1 MAVKILHIHSN
12 DIQSEQY
19 KRFDAKY
26 YVVDNFFNSLVAT
39 QKVKIATLDELKEKI
54 ISGSYIDTYTTK
66 EQGIPYLRVGDI
78 KPFSFDENEDD
89 FAYVSPT
96 IDAKIKIKENDIL
109 IARTQATIDKLGTA
123 SIADKHNSNWATSQH
138 TTRIR
143 VDENKI
149 SPFYLLAYLNSKFFK
164 AQTAL
169 ASHGSTRVEFTHSQ
183 LSKVRVFIPEKE
195 LYNEI
200 VEQVKTVIEYNRQAN
215 NLIEEAKEIFKQ
227 AISLN
232 KKNQKQPYFETDLQ
246 ALKEFDIW
254 NATCHLP
261 FFADNEKKL
270 KTKFTIVKLGEIT
283 DIKKGDEVGSNNY
296 DVYINKTN
304 TDYAFIRTS
313 DIVNHEIDLFPDYFI
328 SEQIYNT
335 VNQELKADDILF
347 TKDGKIGQTAI
358 VTQADKAIIASG
370 IARIRIK
377 KNDFNI
383 TSEYLFTVLSL
394 KETGYN
400 PAIRRTVIGTTI
412 PHLREERLKQIAV
425 PVLDKGTI
433 NKISETVKTA
443 FELKAKRKK
452 LICAVLDEINAEYL
466 KYNKNV

>member
-1 MAVKILHIHSN
+1 MAVKELYINFN
-12 DIQSEQY
+12 DIQNEQY
-19 KRFDAKY
+19 QRFDAKY
-26 YVVDNFFNSLVAT
+26 YVVDDFFNSLAAT
-39 QKVKIATLDELKEKI
+39 QKINIATLAELKDKI

-89 FAYVSPT
+89 FVYVSPEV
-96 IDAKIKIKENDIL
+96 DAKIKIKENDIL

-123 SIADKHNSNWATSQH
+123 SIADKYNANWATSQH

-232 KKNQKQPYFETDLQ
+232 NTNVKQPYFETDLLS
-246 ALKEFDIW
+246 LKEFDIW

-261 FFADNEKKL
+261 FFADNEKEL
-270 KTKFTIVKLGEIT
+270 KTKFTTVKLGEIT
-283 DIKKGDEVGSNNY
+283 EIKKGDEVGSNNY

-304 TDYAFIRTS
+304 TDYALIRTS
-313 DIVNHEIDLFPDYFI
+313 DIVHHEIDLFPDYFV
-328 SEQIYNT
+328 SQNIYNS
-335 VNQELKADDILF
+335 VNQELQAGDILF

-377 KNDFNI
+377 ENDYNI
-383 TSEYLFTVLSL
+383 TPEYLFTVLSL

-412 PHLREERLKQIAV
+412 PHLREERLKQIAI
-425 PVLDKGTI
+425 PVLDKQITDRI
-433 NKISETVKTA
+433 SQKIRTA
-443 FELKAKRKK
+443 FELKAKRKE
-452 LICAVLDEINAEYL
+452 LICLVLEELNTEYL
-466 KYNKNV
+466 KYNR

>member
-1 MAVKILHIHSN
+1 MAVKILHINLN

-19 KRFDAKY
+19 KRFDVKY
-26 YVVDNFFNSLVAT
+26 YVVNDFFDTLVAK
-39 QKVKIATLDELKEKI
+39 QKFDVATLENVKEQI

-89 FAYVSPT
+89 FVYVSPEV
-96 IDAKIKIKENDIL
+96 DEKIKIKENDIL

-123 SIADKHNSNWATSQH
+123 SIADKNNVNWATSQH

-143 VDENKI
+143 VNENKI
-149 SPFYLLAYLNSKFFK
+149 SPYYLLAYLNSKFFK

-183 LSKVRVFIPEKE
+183 LNKVRVFIPKKD
-195 LYNEI
+195 LYNDI
-200 VEQVKTVIEYNRQAN
+200 VEKVKTIIDYNRQSL
-215 NLIEEAKEIFKQ
+215 NLIDEAKVIFKN
-227 AISLN
+227 AISLHKIN
-232 KKNQKQPYFETDLQ
+232 EKQPYFQTDLQ
-246 ALKEFDIW
+246 SLKEFDIW

-261 FFADNEKKL
+261 FFADNEKEL
-270 KTKFTIVKLGEIT
+270 KSKFETVKLGNIT

-296 DVYINKTN
+296 DIYINKTV

-313 DIVNHEIDLFPDYFI
+313 DIVNNDIDLFPDYFI
-328 SEQIYNT
+328 SQDIYNT
-335 VNQELKADDILF
+335 VNQELKANDILF

-358 VTQADKAIIASG
+358 VTNADKAIIASG
-370 IARIRIK
+370 IARIRVK
-377 KNDFNI
+377 KNDLNI
-383 TSEYLFTVLSL
+383 TPEYLFTVLSV

-412 PHLREERLKQIAV
+412 PHLREERLKQIAI
-425 PVLDKGTI
+425 PILNKETIKTISDK
-433 NKISETVKTA
+433 VKTA
-443 FELKAKRKK
+443 FELKGKRKF
-452 LICAVLDEINAEYL
+452 LINNVLEELGAEYE
-466 KYNKNV
+466 KYR

>member
-1 MAVKILHIHSN
+1 MAVKILHIHSD
-12 DIQSEQY
+12 DIQNEQY
-19 KRFDAKY
+19 NRFDVKY
-26 YVVDNFFNSLVAT
+26 YVVNDFFDALAAKQKAVVAT
-39 QKVKIATLDELKEKI
+39 LANLKEQI
-54 ISGSYIDTYTTK
+54 LSGSYIDSYTTK

-89 FAYVSPT
+89 FVYVHPEVDT
-96 IDAKIKIKENDIL
+96 KIKIRENDIL

-123 SIADKHNSNWATSQH
+123 SIADSYNSNWATSQH

-143 VDENKI
+143 INKNKI
-149 SPFYLLAYLNSKFFK
+149 SPYYVLAYLNSKFFK

-183 LSKVRVFIPEKE
+183 LNKVRVFIPEDR
-195 LYNEI
+195 LYGDIINK
-200 VEQVKTVIEYNRQAN
+200 VKLVIEYNRQAN
-215 NLIEEAKEIFKQ
+215 NLIEEAKKVFKN
-227 AISLN
+227 AISLDRPN
-232 KKNQKQPYFETDLQ
+232 VKQPYFETDL
-246 ALKEFDIW
+246 LSLNDFDIW

-261 FFADNEKKL
+261 FYAENEREL
-270 KTKFTIVKLGEIT
+270 KSKFPSVKLGEIV

-296 DVYINKTN
+296 DTYINKTD

-328 SEQIYNT
+328 SEHIYNS
-335 VNQELKADDILF
+335 VNQELRAGDILF

-358 VTQADKAIIASG
+358 VTNKDKAIISSG
-370 IARIRIK
+370 IARIRLK
-377 KNDFNI
+377 RSEHNI
-383 TSEYLFTVLSL
+383 TPEYLFTVLSL

-425 PVLDKGTI
+425 PILDNGI
-433 NKISETVKTA
+433 VDRISQKISTA
-443 FELKAKRKK
+443 FALKSERKD
-452 LICAVLDEINAEYL
+452 LICAILDILNAEYS
-466 KYNKNV
+466 KYN

>member
-1 MAVKILHIHSN
+1 MAVKVLHIN
-12 DIQSEQY
+12 FNNIQSEQFQ
-19 KRFDAKY
+19 RFDAKY
-26 YVVDNFFNSLVAT
+26 YVVDDFFNELSKK
-39 QKVKIATLDELKEKI
+39 QKFAVTTLTELKKQI

-66 EQGIPYLRVGDI
+66 ERGIPYLRVGDI

-89 FAYVSPT
+89 FVYVSPEV
-96 IDAKIKIKENDIL
+96 DEKIKIKENDIL
-109 IARTQATIDKLGTA
+109 IARTATLGTA
-123 SIADKHNSNWATSQH
+123 SIADSYNSNWAISQH
-138 TTRIR
+138 TTRIK

-164 AQTAL
+164 VQMDL
-169 ASHGSTRVEFTHSQ
+169 ASHGMLFRELTHSQ
-183 LSKVRVFIPEKE
+183 LNKVRVLIPEKE
-195 LYNEI
+195 LYNDI
-200 VEQVKTVIEYNRQAN
+200 IKKVKTIIEYNRQAN
-215 NLIEEAKEIFKQ
+215 NLIEEAKGIFKN

-232 KKNQKQPYFETDLQ
+232 KTNTKQPYFETDLQ
-246 ALKEFDIW
+246 SLKEFDIW

-261 FFADNEKKL
+261 FFADNEKEL
-270 KTKFTIVKLGEIT
+270 KTKFSTIKLGEIT
-283 DIKKGDEVGSNNY
+283 HIKKGDEVGSNNY

-313 DIVNHEIDLFPDYFI
+313 DIVNHEIDLFPDYFV
-328 SEQIYNT
+328 SQNIYNS
-335 VNQELKADDILF
+335 VNQELKTGDILF

-370 IARIRIK
+370 IARIRVK

-383 TSEYLFTVLSL
+383 TPEYLFTVLSL

-412 PHLREERLKQIAV
+412 PHLREERLKQIAI
-425 PVLDKGTI
+425 PVLDKSTI
-433 NKISETVKTA
+433 DKISQKIQTA
-443 FELKAKRKK
+443 FELKAKRKD
-452 LICAVLDEINAEYL
+452 LIFLVLKEFDTECL

>member
-1 MAVKILHIHSN
+1 MAVKILHINSSN
-12 DIQSEQY
+12 IQNEQY

-26 YVVDNFFNSLVAT
+26 YVVDDFFNSLVAT
-39 QKVKIATLDELKEKI
+39 QKVKVVTLDELKEKI
-54 ISGSYIDTYTTK
+54 ISGSYIDTYTSK

-78 KPFSFDENEDD
+78 KPFSFDENEDG
-89 FAYVSPT
+89 FVYVNPNVDT
-96 IDAKIKIKENDIL
+96 KIKIKENDIL
-109 IARTQATIDKLGTA
+109 IARTQATINKLGTA
-123 SIADKHNSNWATSQH
+123 SIADKYNSDWTTSQH

-143 VDENKI
+143 VDETKI

-183 LSKVRVFIPEKE
+183 LRKVRVYVPQKD
-195 LYNEI
+195 LYDNI
-200 VEQVKTVIEYNRQAN
+200 IDKVKTVIEYNRQAN
-215 NLIEEAKEIFKQ
+215 NLIKEAKEIFKQ

-232 KKNQKQPYFETDLQ
+232 KVHTRQRYFETDLLS
-246 ALKEFDIW
+246 LKEFDIW

-261 FFADNEKKL
+261 FFADNEKEL
-270 KTKFTIVKLGEIT
+270 KTKFATVKLGEII

-313 DIVNHEIDLFPDYFI
+313 DIINHEIDLFPDYFI
-328 SEQIYNT
+328 SEHIYNS
-335 VNQELKADDILF
+335 VNQELKAGDILF

-358 VTQADKAIIASG
+358 VTKVDKAIIASG
-370 IARIRIK
+370 IVRIRVK
-377 KNDFNI
+377 KNDYGI
-383 TSEYLFTVLSL
+383 TPEYLFTVLSL

-412 PHLREERLKQIAV
+412 PHLREDRLQQIAI
-425 PVLDKGTI
+425 PVLNKNVTD
-433 NKISETVKTA
+433 KISRKIKMA
-443 FELKAKRKK
+443 FELKTERKE
-452 LICAVLDEINAEYL
+452 LIYEVLDGINEEYV
-466 KYNKNV
+466 KYNKNK

>member
-1 MAVKILHIHSN
+1 MAVKILHINSS
-12 DIQSEQY
+12 DIQKEQY
-19 KRFDAKY
+19 QRFDAKY
-26 YVVDNFFNSLVAT
+26 YVVNDFFISLSKKQEYAVS
-39 QKVKIATLDELKEKI
+39 TLAELKEQI

-66 EQGIPYLRVGDI
+66 EQGVPYLRVGDI

-89 FAYVSPT
+89 FVYVSPNVDT
-96 IDAKIKIKENDIL
+96 KIKIKENDIL
-109 IARTQATIDKLGTA
+109 VARTQATIDKLGTA
-123 SIADKHNSNWATSQH
+123 SIADSHNSNWATSQH

-183 LSKVRVFIPEKE
+183 LNKVRVFIPETE
-195 LYNEI
+195 LYNDI
-200 VEQVKTVIEYNRQAN
+200 VCKVKTIIENNRTAN
-215 NLIEEAKEIFKQ
+215 NLIAEAKEIFKK

-232 KKNQKQPYFETDLQ
+232 NTNKKLPYFQTDLQ

-261 FFADNEKKL
+261 FFADNEKEL
-270 KTKFTIVKLGEIT
+270 KTKFETVKLGKIT

-296 DVYINKTN
+296 DVYINKTD

-328 SEQIYNT
+328 SQDIYNT
-335 VNQELKADDILF
+335 VNQELQAGDILF

-358 VTQADKAIIASG
+358 VTEADKAIIASG
-370 IARIRIK
+370 VARMRIK
-377 KNDFNI
+377 KNDYGI
-383 TSEYLFTVLSL
+383 TAEYLFTVLSV

-412 PHLREERLKQIAV
+412 PHLREERLKRIAI
-425 PVLDKGTI
+425 PVLDKETI
-433 NKISETVKTA
+433 HTITQTIKTA
-443 FELKAKRKK
+443 FELKSKRKL
-452 LICAVLDEINAEYL
+452 LIDNVLDDLNKEYQ
-466 KYNKNV
+466 KYNK

>member
-1 MAVKILHIHSN
+1 MAVKVLHIHSN

-26 YVVDNFFNSLVAT
+26 YVVNDFFNLLVSQ
-39 QKVKIATLDELKEKI
+39 QKVKVATLADLKEQI
-54 ISGSYIDTYTTK
+54 ISGCYIDTYTTK

-78 KPFSFDENEDD
+78 KPFSFDENEVD
-89 FAYVSPT
+89 FVYVNPEV
-96 IDAKIKIKENDIL
+96 DAKIKIKEDDIL

-123 SIADKHNSNWATSQH
+123 SIADSHNANWATSQH

-143 VDENKI
+143 VNESKI

-195 LYNEI
+195 LYNDI
-200 VEQVKTVIEYNRQAN
+200 INKVKIVIEYNRQAN
-215 NLIEEAKEIFKQ
+215 NLIEEAKSIFKQ
-227 AISLN
+227 VISLN
-232 KKNQKQPYFETDLQ
+232 KANTKQPYFESDLLS
-246 ALKEFDIW
+246 LKEFDIW

-261 FFADNEKKL
+261 FFADNEKEL
-270 KTKFTIVKLGEIT
+270 KAKFTTVKLGEIA
-283 DIKKGDEVGSNNY
+283 DSKKGDEVGSNNY
-296 DVYINKTN
+296 NVYINKTD

-328 SEQIYNT
+328 SEQIYNA
-335 VNQELKADDILF
+335 VNQELKAGDILF

-358 VTQADKAIIASG
+358 VTKSDKAIIASG

-377 KNDFNI
+377 KNDYNI
-383 TSEYLFTVLSL
+383 TPEYLFTVLSL

-412 PHLREERLKQIAV
+412 PHLREERLKQIAI
-425 PVLDKGTI
+425 PVLDKDTTD
-433 NKISETVKTA
+433 KISQKVKTA
-443 FELKAKRKK
+443 FELKAKRKE
-452 LICAVLDEINAEYL
+452 LISDILDEMNSEYE
-466 KYNKNV
+466 KYRSL

>member
-1 MAVKILHIHSN
+1 MAVKILYINSN
-12 DIQSEQY
+12 DIQNEQY

-26 YVVDNFFNSLVAT
+26 YVVNDFFNSLVTT
-39 QKVKIATLDELKEKI
+39 QKVKVATLDELKEKI

-66 EQGIPYLRVGDI
+66 EEGIPYLRVGDI
-78 KPFSFDENEDD
+78 KPFSFDENKDD
-89 FAYVSPT
+89 FVYVSPKV
-96 IDAKIKIKENDIL
+96 DAKIKIKENDIL

-143 VDENKI
+143 VDEDKI

-183 LSKVRVFIPEKE
+183 LSKVRVVVPKKD
-195 LYNEI
+195 LYDNI
-200 VEQVKTVIEYNRQAN
+200 VDKVKTVIEYNRQAN
-215 NLIEEAKEIFKQ
+215 NLIEEAKETFKQ

-232 KKNQKQPYFETDLQ
+232 KVNSKQAYFEADLLS
-246 ALKEFDIW
+246 LKEFDIW

-261 FFADNEKKL
+261 FFAENEKEL
-270 KTKFTIVKLGEIT
+270 KTKFAIVKLGEIA

-296 DVYINKTN
+296 DVYINKKN

-328 SEQIYNT
+328 SEEIYNS
-335 VNQELKADDILF
+335 VNQELKTGDVLF

-358 VTQADKAIIASG
+358 VTEADKAIIASG
-370 IARIRIK
+370 VTRIRVE
-377 KNDFNI
+377 KNDYGI
-383 TSEYLFTVLSL
+383 TAEYLFTVLSL

-412 PHLREERLKQIAV
+412 PHLREERLKQIAI
-425 PVLDKGTI
+425 PILSEDI
-433 NKISETVKTA
+433 IDKISQKIKMA
-443 FELKAKRKK
+443 FELKAKRKGV
-452 LICAVLDEINAEYL
+452 ICEVLDEINEEYQ
-466 KYNKNV
+466 KYNKI

>member
-1 MAVKILHIHSN
+1 MAVKILHINSN
-12 DIQSEQY
+12 DIQNEQY
-19 KRFDAKY
+19 NRFDAKY
-26 YVVDNFFNSLVAT
+26 YVVDDFFNSLVTT
-39 QKVKIATLDELKEKI
+39 QKVKVATLDELKEKI

-89 FAYVSPT
+89 FVYVSPKVDT
-96 IDAKIKIKENDIL
+96 KIKIKENDIL

-183 LSKVRVFIPEKE
+183 LSKVRIFIPKKD
-195 LYNEI
+195 LYDNI
-200 VEQVKTVIEYNRQAN
+200 IDKVKTIIEYNRQAN
-215 NLIEEAKEIFKQ
+215 NLIEEAKKTFKQ

-232 KKNQKQPYFETDLQ
+232 KVNIKQAYFETDLLS
-246 ALKEFDIW
+246 LKEFDIW

-261 FFADNEKKL
+261 FFADNEKEL
-270 KTKFTIVKLGEIT
+270 KTKFTTVKLGEIT

-328 SEQIYNT
+328 SEQIYNS
-335 VNQELKADDILF
+335 VDQELKAGDILF

-358 VTQADKAIIASG
+358 VTEADKAVIASG
-370 IARIRIK
+370 IARIRVK
-377 KNDFNI
+377 KNDCGI

-412 PHLREERLKQIAV
+412 PHLREERLKQIV
-425 PVLDKGTI
+425 IPILDKNVVSEI
-433 NKISETVKTA
+433 SQKIKTA
-443 FELKAKRKK
+443 FELKSKRKK
-452 LICAVLDEINAEYL
+452 LICNVLGNINAEYA
-466 KYNKNV
+466 KYNKK

>member
-1 MAVKILHIHSN
+1 MAVKILHIHSS

-19 KRFDAKY
+19 QRFDAKY
-26 YVVDNFFNSLVAT
+26 YIVDDFFNSLSKK
-39 QKVKIATLDELKEKI
+39 QKFAITTLADLKEQI
-54 ISGSYIDTYTTK
+54 ISGSYIDTYITK
-66 EQGIPYLRVGDI
+66 DDGIPYLRVGDI

-89 FAYVSPT
+89 FAYVSPKV
-96 IDAKIKIKENDIL
+96 DAKIKIKENDIL

-123 SIADKHNSNWATSQH
+123 SIADKHNANWATSQH

-169 ASHGSTRVEFTHSQ
+169 ASHGSTRVEFTYSQ
-183 LSKVRVFIPEKE
+183 LNKVRVFIPDTN
-195 LYNEI
+195 LYNQI
-200 VEQVKTVIEYNRQAN
+200 IEQVKTVIEYNRQAN
-215 NLIEEAKEIFKQ
+215 SLIEEAKEIFKQ

-232 KKNQKQPYFETDLQ
+232 NQNTKHPYFETDLLS
-246 ALKEFDIW
+246 LKEFDIW

-261 FFADNEKKL
+261 FFADNEKEL
-270 KTKFTIVKLGEIT
+270 KTKFSTVKLGEIIN
-283 DIKKGDEVGSNNY
+283 IKKGDEVGSNNY

-313 DIVNHEIDLFPDYFI
+313 DIVNHEIDLFPDYFV
-328 SEQIYNT
+328 SENIYNS
-335 VNQELKADDILF
+335 VNQELKAGDILF

-370 IARIRIK
+370 IAKIRVK

-383 TSEYLFTVLSL
+383 TPEYLFTVLSL

-412 PHLREERLKQIAV
+412 PHLREERLKQIAI
-425 PVLDKGTI
+425 PVLDKDMI
-433 NKISETVKTA
+433 DKISQKIKTA
-443 FELKAKRKK
+443 FELKAKRKE
-452 LICAVLDEINAEYL
+452 LICEVLEEINTEYL
-466 KYNKNV
+466 KYNG

>member
-1 MAVKILHIHSN
+1 MAVKVLHINSST
-12 DIQSEQY
+12 IQNEQY
-19 KRFDAKY
+19 QRFDAKY
-26 YVVDNFFNSLVAT
+26 YVVDDFFTSLS
-39 QKVKIATLDELKEKI
+39 QKQNYAVSTLSELKKQI

-89 FAYVSPT
+89 FVYVSP
-96 IDAKIKIKENDIL
+96 DVDKKIKIKENDIL
-109 IARTQATIDKLGTA
+109 VARTQATIDKLGTA
-123 SIADKHNSNWATSQH
+123 SIADSHNANWATSQH

-143 VDENKI
+143 INENKI

-183 LSKVRVFIPEKE
+183 LSKVRVFVPETA
-195 LYNEI
+195 LYNDI
-200 VEQVKTVIEYNRQAN
+200 INKVKMIIENNRTAN
-215 NLIEEAKEIFKQ
+215 NLIAEAKEIFKN

-232 KKNQKQPYFETDLQ
+232 QTNDKQRYFQTDLQ
-246 ALKEFDIW
+246 SLKEFDIW

-261 FFADNEKKL
+261 FFESNEKEL
-270 KTKFTIVKLGEIT
+270 KTKFTTVKLGEIT
-283 DIKKGDEVGSNNY
+283 NIKKGDEVGSNNY
-296 DVYINKTN
+296 DVYINKIN

-328 SEQIYNT
+328 PQKIYNT
-335 VNQELKADDILF
+335 VNQELQPGDILF

-358 VTQADKAIIASG
+358 VTKTDKAIIASG

-383 TSEYLFTVLSL
+383 TPEYLFTALSL

-412 PHLREERLKQIAV
+412 PHLREERLKQITI
-425 PVLDKGTI
+425 PILDKETTSAI
-433 NKISETVKTA
+433 TKKIKTA
-443 FELKAKRKK
+443 FELKAKRKE
-452 LICAVLDEINAEYL
+452 LICVVLEELNEEYL
-466 KYNKNV
+466 KYNG

>member
-1 MAVKILHIHSN
+1 MAVKILHINSN
-12 DIQSEQY
+12 DIQREQY
-19 KRFDAKY
+19 QRFDAKY
-26 YVVDNFFNSLVAT
+26 YVVDDFFTSLSKKQKFAVAT
-39 QKVKIATLDELKEKI
+39 LADLKEQI
-54 ISGSYIDTYTTK
+54 ISGSYIDTYVTK

-89 FAYVSPT
+89 FVYVSP
-96 IDAKIKIKENDIL
+96 DADKKIKIKENDIL
-109 IARTQATIDKLGTA
+109 VARTQATIDKLGTA
-123 SIADKHNSNWATSQH
+123 SIADAHNSNWATSQH

-143 VDENKI
+143 VNENKI

-183 LSKVRVFIPEKE
+183 LSKVRIFIPETK
-195 LYNEI
+195 LYNDI
-200 VEQVKTVIEYNRQAN
+200 ISKVKTIIENSRTAN
-215 NLIEEAKEIFKQ
+215 NLIAEAKEIFKKT
-227 AISLN
+227 ISLN
-232 KKNQKQPYFETDLQ
+232 RVNGKQTCFQADLQ

-261 FFADNEKKL
+261 FFADNEKEL
-270 KTKFTIVKLGEIT
+270 KTKFETVKLGKIA

-296 DVYINKTN
+296 NVYINKTD

-328 SEQIYNT
+328 SQNIYNT
-335 VNQELKADDILF
+335 VNQELQVGDILF

-358 VTQADKAIIASG
+358 VTESDNAIIASG
-370 IARIRIK
+370 IVRIRIK
-377 KNDFNI
+377 KNNYGI
-383 TSEYLFTVLSL
+383 TPEFLFVVLSL

-412 PHLREERLKQIAV
+412 PHLREERLKQIV
-425 PVLDKGTI
+425 IPVLDKEITNI
-433 NKISETVKTA
+433 ITQKVKLA
-443 FELKAKRKK
+443 FELKTSRKK
-452 LICAVLDEINAEYL
+452 LIDNVLGELNVEYN
-466 KYNKNV
+466 KYN

>member
-1 MAVKILHIHSN
+1 MAVKILHINSN
-12 DIQSEQY
+12 DIQNEQY

-26 YVVDNFFNSLVAT
+26 YVVDDFFNSLVTT
-39 QKVKIATLDELKEKI
+39 QKVKVATLDELKKKI

-66 EQGIPYLRVGDI
+66 EKGIPYLRVGDI

-89 FAYVSPT
+89 FVYVNPKVDS
-96 IDAKIKIKENDIL
+96 KIKIKENDIL

-143 VDENKI
+143 VDEDKI

-183 LSKVRVFIPEKE
+183 LSKVRVFIPGKD
-195 LYNEI
+195 LYANI
-200 VEQVKTVIEYNRQAN
+200 IDKVKTVIEYNRQAN
-215 NLIEEAKEIFKQ
+215 NLIEEAKDIFKQ

-232 KKNQKQPYFETDLQ
+232 KVHIKRGYFETNLLS
-246 ALKEFDIW
+246 LKEFDIW

-261 FFADNEKKL
+261 FFADNEKEL
-270 KTKFTIVKLGEIT
+270 KTKFATVKLGEIT

-328 SEQIYNT
+328 SEQIYNS
-335 VNQELKADDILF
+335 VNQELKAGDVLF

-358 VTQADKAIIASG
+358 VTETDKAIIASG
-370 IARIRIK
+370 IARIRVK
-377 KNDFNI
+377 KNDSGI
-383 TSEYLFTVLSL
+383 TPEYLFTVLSL

-412 PHLREERLKQIAV
+412 PHLREERLKQIAIPILNEDV
-425 PVLDKGTI
+425 IGGI
-433 NKISETVKTA
+433 SQKIKIA
-443 FELKAKRKK
+443 FELKAKRKEA
-452 LICAVLDEINAEYL
+452 ICEVLDEINTEYV
-466 KYNKNV
+466 KYNKNK

>member
-1 MAVKILHIHSN
+1 MAVKVLHIKFD

-26 YVVDNFFNSLVAT
+26 YFVDNFFNSLVTT
-39 QKVKIATLDELKEKI
+39 QKVTIATLDDLKEKI

-89 FAYVSPT
+89 FVYVNSKV
-96 IDAKIKIKENDIL
+96 DAKIKIKENDIL

-123 SIADKHNSNWATSQH
+123 SIADKHNANWATSQH

-183 LSKVRVFIPEKE
+183 LNKVRVFIPEKD

-227 AISLN
+227 ASSLN
-232 KKNQKQPYFETDLQ
+232 KKNQKQPYFETDLLS
-246 ALKEFDIW
+246 LKEFDIW

-261 FFADNEKKL
+261 FFADNEKEL
-270 KTKFTIVKLGEIT
+270 KTKFSTVKLGEIT
-283 DIKKGDEVGSNNY
+283 EIKKGDEVGSNNY
-296 DVYINKTN
+296 DVYINKTD

-328 SEQIYNT
+328 SQQIFNT
-335 VNQELKADDILF
+335 VNQELKAGDILF

-370 IARIRIK
+370 VARIRVK

-383 TSEYLFTVLSL
+383 TPEYLFTVLSL

-412 PHLREERLKQIAV
+412 PHLREERLKQIAI
-425 PVLDKGTI
+425 PVLDKEITD
-433 NKISETVKTA
+433 KISQKIKTA
-443 FELKAKRKK
+443 FDLKAKRKK
-452 LICAVLDEINAEYL
+452 LICDVLDEINSEYL
-466 KYNKNV
+466 KYNG

>member
-1 MAVKILHIHSN
+1 MAVKILHINSN

-19 KRFDAKY
+19 QRFDVKY
-26 YVVDNFFNSLVAT
+26 YVVDDFFTSLSKKQKFAVAT
-39 QKVKIATLDELKEKI
+39 LADLKEQI

-89 FAYVSPT
+89 FVYVSS
-96 IDAKIKIKENDIL
+96 DVDKKIKIKENDIL
-109 IARTQATIDKLGTA
+109 VARTQATIDKLGTA
-123 SIADKHNSNWATSQH
+123 SIADAHNSNWATSQH
-138 TTRIR
+138 TTRIK
-143 VDENKI
+143 VNENKI

-183 LSKVRVFIPEKE
+183 LSKIRVFIPETE
-195 LYNEI
+195 LYNDI
-200 VEQVKTVIEYNRQAN
+200 ICKVKTIIENNRTAN
-215 NLIEEAKEIFKQ
+215 SLIAEAKEIFKR

-232 KKNQKQPYFETDLQ
+232 NTNTKQSYFQTDLQ

-261 FFADNEKKL
+261 FFANNEKEL
-270 KTKFTIVKLGEIT
+270 KTKFETVKLGKIA
-283 DIKKGDEVGSNNY
+283 DIKKGDEVGSANY
-296 DVYINKTN
+296 DIYLNKQT

-328 SEQIYNT
+328 SQDIYNT
-335 VNQELKADDILF
+335 VNQELQAGDILF

-358 VTQADKAIIASG
+358 VTSADKAIIASG
-370 IARIRIK
+370 IARIRTK
-377 KNDFNI
+377 KNDYGI
-383 TSEYLFTVLSL
+383 TPEFLFIVLSL

-412 PHLREERLKQIAV
+412 PHLREERLKQIAI
-425 PVLDKGTI
+425 PILSKETI
-433 NKISETVKTA
+433 DTITQKIKTA
-443 FELKAKRKK
+443 FELKAKRKSF
-452 LICAVLDEINAEYL
+452 INIVLDELNNEYQ
-466 KYNKNV
+466 KYNKQI

>member
-1 MAVKILHIHSN
+1 MAVKVLHINFN
-12 DIQSEQY
+12 DIQGEQY
-19 KRFDAKY
+19 QRFDAKY
-26 YVVDNFFNSLVAT
+26 YVVDDFFKELSKKQKIAVAT
-39 QKVKIATLDELKEKI
+39 LAELKEQI

-89 FAYVSPT
+89 FAYVSPNVDT
-96 IDAKIKIKENDIL
+96 KIKIKENDIL

-183 LSKVRVFIPEKE
+183 LNKVRVFISETN
-195 LYNEI
+195 LYNKI
-200 VEQVKTVIEYNRQAN
+200 IEQVKTVIEYNREAN

-232 KKNQKQPYFETDLQ
+232 NTNTKQPYFETDLLS
-246 ALKEFDIW
+246 LKEFDIW

-261 FFADNEKKL
+261 FFADNEKEL
-270 KTKFTIVKLGEIT
+270 KKKFTTAKLGEIT
-283 DIKKGDEVGSNNY
+283 EIKKGDEVGSNNY

-313 DIVNHEIDLFPDYFI
+313 DIINHEIDLFPDYFVAQ
-328 SEQIYNT
+328 SIYNS
-335 VNQELKADDILF
+335 VNQELQTGDILF

-370 IARIRIK
+370 IARIRTK
-377 KNDFNI
+377 ENDYNI
-383 TSEYLFTVLSL
+383 TPEYLFTVLSL

-412 PHLREERLKQIAV
+412 PHLREERLKQIAI
-425 PVLDKGTI
+425 PVLANDTI
-433 NKISETVKTA
+433 IQITQKIKTA
-443 FELKAKRKK
+443 FELKAKRKE
-452 LICAVLDEINAEYL
+452 LICLVLEELNTEYL
-466 KYNKNV
+466 KYNK

>member
-1 MAVKILHIHSN
+1 MAIKVLHINSS
-12 DIQSEQY
+12 DIQNEQY

-26 YVVDNFFNSLVAT
+26 YVVDDFFNSLAAT
-39 QKVKIATLDELKEKI
+39 RKINIVTLAELKEQI
-54 ISGSYIDTYTTK
+54 VSGSYIDAYTTK

-89 FAYVSPT
+89 FAYVSPKV
-96 IDAKIKIKENDIL
+96 DAKIKIKENDIL

-200 VEQVKTVIEYNRQAN
+200 VEQVKNVIEYNRQAN

-232 KKNQKQPYFETDLQ
+232 NTNTKQPYFETDLLS
-246 ALKEFDIW
+246 LKEFDIW

-261 FFADNEKKL
+261 FFADNEKEL
-270 KTKFTIVKLGEIT
+270 KTKFTTVKLGEIT
-283 DIKKGDEVGSNNY
+283 EIKKGDEVGSSNY

-313 DIVNHEIDLFPDYFI
+313 DIVNHEIDLFPDYFV
-328 SEQIYNT
+328 SEHIFNS
-335 VNQELKADDILF
+335 VSQELKVGDILF

-358 VTQADKAIIASG
+358 VTQTDKAIIASG

-377 KNDFNI
+377 KNDHNI
-383 TSEYLFTVLSL
+383 TPEYLFTVLSL

-412 PHLREERLKQIAV
+412 PHLREERLKQIAI
-425 PVLDKGTI
+425 PILDKDTI
-433 NKISETVKTA
+433 DKISQKIQTA
-443 FELKAKRKK
+443 FELKAKRKE
-452 LICAVLDEINAEYL
+452 LICVVLEELNMEYL
-466 KYNKNV
+466 KYNR

>member
-1 MAVKILHIHSN
+1 MAVKVLHIHSN
-12 DIQSEQY
+12 DIQNEQY

-26 YVVDNFFNSLVAT
+26 YIVNDFFNSLVIT
-39 QKVKIATLDELKEKI
+39 QKVKVTTLAELKEQI

-89 FAYVSPT
+89 FVYVSPEV
-96 IDAKIKIKENDIL
+96 DAKIKIKENDIL
-109 IARTQATIDKLGTA
+109 IARTQATINKLGTA
-123 SIADKHNSNWATSQH
+123 SIADNHNSNWATSQH

-164 AQTAL
+164 AQAAL

-183 LSKVRVFIPEKE
+183 LNKVRVFIPAKE

-200 VEQVKTVIEYNRQAN
+200 VEKVKIVIEYNRQAN
-215 NLIEEAKEIFKQ
+215 KLIKEAKGIFKQ
-227 AISLN
+227 VVALDKVN
-232 KKNQKQPYFETDLQ
+232 TKQPYFETDLLS
-246 ALKEFDIW
+246 LKEFDIW

-261 FFADNEKKL
+261 FFTDNEKEL
-270 KTKFTIVKLGEIT
+270 KTKFTTVKLGEVA

-296 DVYINKTN
+296 NVYLNKTN

-328 SEQIYNT
+328 SGKIYDA
-335 VNQELKADDILF
+335 VNQRLIAGDILF

-358 VTQADKAIIASG
+358 VTKADKAIIASG

-377 KNDFNI
+377 KNEFNF
-383 TSEYLFTVLSL
+383 TPEYLFAALSL

-400 PAIRRTVIGTTI
+400 PAIRRTVTGTTI
-412 PHLREERLKQIAV
+412 PHLREERLKQIAI
-425 PVLDKGTI
+425 PILDAEITNSITQQIKMAFAL
-433 NKISETVKTA
+433 KT
-443 FELKAKRKK
+443 KRKN
-452 LICAVLDEINAEYL
+452 LICEVLEVLNAEY
-466 KYNKNV
+466 KRYNG